1 MKMVLKH
8 ALRLL
13 GCLFIA
19 VLAGC
24 SDNEQLPDPI
34 PEAGNHNSHFVPLD
48 DAIRKAEK
56 TFSDFFGAT
65 RAVRTVKNVEF
76 LNTFHRSKYM
86 LWLSERYLTPD
97 E

>member
-1 MKMVLKH
+1 MVLKH

-19 VLAGC
+19 VLASC
-24 SDNEQLPDPI
+24 SDNEQLPEPI
-34 PEAGNHNSHFVPLD
+34 PEPGNHNSHFVPLD

-56 TFSDFFGAT
+56 TFYDFFGAT
-65 RAVRTVKNVEF
+65 RAGRTVKNVEF
-76 LNTFHRSKYM
+76 LTTFHRPEYM
-86 LWLSERYLTPD
+86 LWLSERYLMSD